1 MKMLVNLCLH
11 WSVDVDL
18 RCCHVV
24 TVREMQMSR
33 DVGRLPVVPPLVLRL
48 LMSLTTQMPEMFDES
63 FSVLFLLIRQPRFGV
78 EIVVVK
84 PDPFL
89 LLLIS
94 W

>member
-33 DVGRLPVVPPLVLRL
+33 DVVRLLVVSPLVPRL
-48 LMSLTTQMPEMFDES
+48 LMSLTTQLFEMFNES
-63 FSVLFLLIRQPRFGV
+63 FSVLFLLICQPPVRV
-78 EIVVVK
+78 EIVVVES
-84 PDPFL
+84 DASL
-89 LLLIS
+89 LLLI
-94 W
+94 WW